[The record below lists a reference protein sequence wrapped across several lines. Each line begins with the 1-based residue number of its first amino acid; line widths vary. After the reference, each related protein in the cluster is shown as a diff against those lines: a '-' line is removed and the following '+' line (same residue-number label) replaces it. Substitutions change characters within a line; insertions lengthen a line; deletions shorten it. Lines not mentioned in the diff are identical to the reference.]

1 MKRQILTAVIVSCT
15 TIGLVACGQ
24 DQAPVEEAAA
34 PPAQEPTMLDRAVE
48 TAKDASDRVGAAA
61 TDAKDTASEAAAS
74 AMEQASVVGERAET
88 EAKEMIE
95 QVKSFLAEDKED
107 MARELMSKLSAMK
120 DSVSETVRA
129 EIERLE
135 AMFSDA

>member
-1 MKRQILTAVIVSCT
+1 MKRHILSAVIVSCT
-15 TIGLVACGQ
+15 AIGLVACGQ

-34 PPAQEPTMLDRAVE
+34 PPAEKPTMLDQAVE

-61 TDAKDTASEAAAS
+61 TAAKDAATEAAAS
-74 AMEQASVVGERAET
+74 AMEQADVVRDRAET

-95 QVKSFLAEDKED
+95 QVKTLLAEDKEE
-107 MARELMSKLSAMK
+107 MARELMDKLSAMK
-120 DSVSETVRA
+120 DSLSDVWRA
-129 EIERLE
+129 EIERLA